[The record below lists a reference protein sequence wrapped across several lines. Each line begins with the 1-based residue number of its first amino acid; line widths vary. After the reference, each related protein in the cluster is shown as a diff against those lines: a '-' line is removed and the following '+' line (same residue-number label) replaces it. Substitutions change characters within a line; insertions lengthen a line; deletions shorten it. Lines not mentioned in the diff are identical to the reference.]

1 MIRLLLIS
9 ILLYLVFRWIGR
21 VFSAFHSGK
30 DQIKGAQFRVYRQTN
45 YDTNSA
51 PQGRIREKDVTDR
64 GRVIED

>member
-21 VFSAFHSGK
+21 IISAFNSGK
-30 DQIKGAQFRVYRQTN
+30 EQIKNAQFRVYRQTPF
-45 YDTNSA
+45 DTNSSTQ
-51 PQGRIREKDVTDR
+51 PRIREKDVTDR